1 MKKKKYFRSK
11 SILLLLTLTISSQWG
26 AGFYPM
32 PIRAQEEMS
41 SDEDN
46 THSIEEMNSQE
57 ELFDSNPE
65 EVDQAPLHDSTL
77 FNSEEAEEMPAQA
90 PLHDPDQSMESGQT
104 YGDKENPR
112 PSETTLDGIDI
123 SNWQSG
129 IDLDKIEADFVILK
143 ASGGKSFK
151 DKSFHR
157 FAKQTLESGRLLGFY
172 HFASDFGHEG
182 TPEEEADFFFHQ
194 VESYIGKG
202 IPILDYEQSDLLR
215 SGSDWAF
222 RFLQRFYDLSG
233 VRCMLY
239 TSSYFSRSIDWKQ
252 VADAGYPLWVA
263 CYGKNEVQEGYR
275 PTEETKTDGFGTG
288 AFKTY
293 YMHQYSSQGRL
304 EGYGS
309 NLDLNKFYGTKA
321 DWQKLCLPDPV
332 NRPMYRV
339 YNYYSGEHFYTGSKS
354 EYTQLILAGWKDE
367 SIAWISPKEGKNV
380 YRLLNPNTGDHHYTM
395 DVNERDTIIGMGW
408 IYEGIGWVS
417 EEDSNKGYSIY
428 RLYNPN
434 AETGTHHYTSD
445 LNEIR
450 ELVAW
455 GWEFEDIAWYGLDL
469 EKAVQ
474 DIQVKADE
482 PISLKQETIGLLS
495 KY

>member
-1 MKKKKYFRSK
+1 MKKNFCQKG
-11 SILLLLTLTISSQWG
+11 LLFLLALAISGQWG
-26 AGFYPM
+26 TGLYPIPVM
-32 PIRAQEEMS
+32 AQEEMS
-41 SDEDN
+41 TDKGN
-46 THSIEEMNSQE
+46 THPIEEMNDEMVAPQ
-57 ELFDSNPE
+57 
-65 EVDQAPLHDSTL
+65 EVDPT
-77 FNSEEAEEMPAQA
+77 SEDQEVEIEEMYGAQA
-90 PLHDPDQSMESGQT
+90 PLQDPKELGEADEVV

-112 PSETTLDGIDI
+112 PSEITLNGIDI
-123 SNWQSG
+123 SNWQSS
-129 IDLDKIEADFVILK
+129 INLDKIEADFVILK
-143 ASGGKSFK
+143 ASGGKSFQ

-157 FAKQTLESGRLLGFY
+157 FAKQTLDSGRLLGFY

-182 TPEEEADFFFHQ
+182 TPEEEADFFYQQ

-222 RFLQRFYDLSG
+222 RFLERFYDLSG

-275 PTEETKTDGFGTG
+275 EDPKTDGFGTG
-288 AFKTY
+288 AFATY
-293 YMHQYSSQGRL
+293 YMHQYSSRGHL
-304 EGYGS
+304 EGYEG
-309 NLDLNKFYGTKA
+309 NLDLNKFYGSRA

-367 SIAWISPKEGKNV
+367 SVAWISPKEGKNV

-408 IYEGIGWVS
+408 IYEGVGWVS
-417 EEDSNKGYSIY
+417 EENAERSYSIY

-434 AETGTHHYTSD
+434 ADTGIHHYTSD

-455 GWEFEDIAWYGLDL
+455 GWEFEDVAWYGLDI

-474 DIQVKADE
+474 DIKVKAEE